1 MIHLSQRYPASF
13 PGGIDGKESTSNEGD
28 LGFNPWVGKSPWR
41 RAWQPTPVLL
51 PGESPLTEDPGRLQ
65 SVGSQSWTRL
75 KQLACTAWMSC
86 SSKAYNVTD
95 STLFSA
101 ARINHLSQ
109 LVHSPSWIGKAKGRL
124 CGHKCTCKAL
134 VSSPSTFSV
143 KLVVRV
149 WARISWTDL
158 GILMG
163 CYKRWKGETSS
174 VWWTGITRTRL
185 EI

>member
-1 MIHLSQRYPASF
+1 MATHSSILAWE
-13 PGGIDGKESTSNEGD
+13 I
-28 LGFNPWVGKSPWR
+28 PW
-41 RAWQPTPVLL
+41 
-51 PGESPLTEDPGRLQ
+51 TEEPGRLQ
-65 SVGSQSWTRL
+65 SVGSQSWTQL
-75 KQLACTAWMSC
+75 KQLARTAWMSC

-109 LVHSPSWIGKAKGRL
+109 LVHSPSCIGIARGRL

-174 VWWTGITRTRL
+174 VWWTGITEQGLKFSVQVCMCVHAFGIANQQFFTWFPG
-185 EI
+185 